1 MAVETEAKPKVVA
14 VEPVIARPQVRLH
27 EEILPP
33 QLDPSSP
40 TAFRSSRRALVVL
53 AVGMILIQL
62 VSAPIGHHLNA
73 VARSGT
79 DGYSVWNQ
87 YASSPVPEVLVI
99 GASPARS
106 DIDEPQLA
114 AALSSAAGRPITVEK
129 LGFAGQT
136 PLFLDALVYRIM
148 KRTPHPKVMVVVA
161 VGPELNAGCNLCV
174 TSANGG
180 LWDISDLTDPA
191 FTQDE
196 LRLSPN
202 PALLVAGWAFPSLA
216 YYPSLI
222 ALQCMAI
229 NTGRAG
235 AKALLGRAP
244 VQLQNETVCEG
255 TVPYK
260 WARQAVMTQ
269 RDYQASVIN
278 YAGFMVNYRVAPDTT
293 ASVVELVTRAR
304 TGGTKVVFL
313 QTPLHP
319 GIRTN
324 FPSAIQT
331 SQQELQS
338 LAASLSTRVVDLSD
352 AVPDD
357 PTLWVD
363 GLHLDRAGADYLNP
377 RLAAALAPVVT
388 Q

>member
-1 MAVETEAKPKVVA
+1 MAIETEIQREPIA
-14 VEPVIARPQVRLH
+14 VEPVVVRPKVRLH

-40 TAFRSSRRALVVL
+40 TALRSSRRALLVL

-62 VSAPIGHHLNA
+62 VSAPVGHQLNA

-79 DGYSVWNQ
+79 DGYSVWQQ
-87 YASSPVPEVLVI
+87 YASSPVPDVLVI

-114 AALSSAAGRPITVEK
+114 AALSTSAGHPITVEK

-161 VGPELNAGCNLCV
+161 VGPELNSGCNLCI

-202 PALLVAGWAFPSLA
+202 PALLIAGWAFPSLA

-229 NTGRAG
+229 NTGRA
-235 AKALLGRAP
+235 AARAALGRVP
-244 VQLQNETVCEG
+244 IQLQNETVCEG

-260 WARQAVMTQ
+260 WARQPVMTQ
-269 RDYQASVIN
+269 TDYQTSLIN

-304 TGGTKVVFL
+304 AGGSKVIFL
-313 QTPLHP
+313 ETPLHP
-319 GIRTN
+319 GIRTT
-324 FPSAIQT
+324 FPAAIQT

-338 LAASLSTRVVDLSD
+338 LATSLGTSVIDLSD

-363 GLHLDRAGADYLNP
+363 GLHLDRGGADYLNP
-377 RLAAALAPVVT
+377 RLAAALAPIVG